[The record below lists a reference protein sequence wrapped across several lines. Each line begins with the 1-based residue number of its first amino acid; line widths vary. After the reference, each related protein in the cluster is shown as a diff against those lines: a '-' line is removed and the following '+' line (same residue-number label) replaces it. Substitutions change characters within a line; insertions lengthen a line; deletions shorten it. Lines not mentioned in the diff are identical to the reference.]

1 MPWRRSVV
9 GTLWSTTASVF
20 SGART
25 LRPASAQALEGLRAG
40 HLVDEVAVDV
50 EEAGAVGL
58 LVDQMVVP
66 DLVVEGSRFHGAN
79 SHRLGVD
86 GW

>member
-1 MPWRRSVV
+1 MRSVV

-25 LRPASAQALEGLRAG
+25 LRPESAQALEGLRAR
-40 HLVDEVAVDV
+40 HLVHEMAVDIDQ
-50 EEAGAVGL
+50 AGAVGL

-66 DLVVEGSRFHGAN
+66 DLVVEGARFA
-79 SHRLGVD
+79 
-86 GW
+86 